1 MAKRVEQLMGRASSI
16 EKLVH
21 FFQHMYKG
29 PVATRSTLGYL
40 TTRAKE
46 TSLSEESES
55 REKGVKLNLYP
66 PSARGAEKELNVALQ
81 SRTAPI
87 GYSRIGNPSHKVL
100 YHVEARSRAVDPSP
114 AN

>member
-55 REKGVKLNLYP
+55 REKGVKLNLTHRQ
-66 PSARGAEKELNVALQ
+66 RGERRKNLTWRYNRELPL
-81 SRTAPI
+81 
-87 GYSRIGNPSHKVL
+87 
-100 YHVEARSRAVDPSP
+100 
-114 AN
+114 